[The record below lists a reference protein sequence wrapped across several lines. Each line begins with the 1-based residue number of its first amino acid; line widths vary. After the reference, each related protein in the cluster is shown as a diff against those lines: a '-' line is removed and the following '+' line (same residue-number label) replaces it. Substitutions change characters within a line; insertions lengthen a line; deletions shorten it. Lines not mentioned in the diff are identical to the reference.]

1 MAIIIFGEIWLWF
14 YSYNGNDNDPLVIK
28 RGLLETPRTKW
39 RFLMLKS
46 PYTLGIYHCHVWWHR
61 RVHTS
66 QFSSQFLSQWYPN
79 DIPINL
85 NIQQFQMSLPIPWE
99 TRQKLEPTSLEGATS
114 RWEMV
119 HDFCSWGSIIVS
131 PNQNRKCDF
140 KTIPFPRK
148 FALEATGCNYF
159 RKYHW
164 VSSLDL
170 RIFYWIERFF
180 SSWNLFQYCYARIIC
195 FGWLKSCVLSSFW
208 SKALTSLLITFLSHW
223 LRLQGK

>member
-1 MAIIIFGEIWLWF
+1 MPCLSTPQSEIHFHFTACSLYQF
-14 YSYNGNDNDPLVIK
+14 VVKTQHLLYLLAEQNSTSSGN
-28 RGLLETPRTKW
+28 
-39 RFLMLKS
+39 
-46 PYTLGIYHCHVWWHR
+46 
-61 RVHTS
+61 
-66 QFSSQFLSQWYPN
+66 
-79 DIPINL
+79 
-85 NIQQFQMSLPIPWE
+85 
-99 TRQKLEPTSLEGATS
+99 
-114 RWEMV
+114 
-119 HDFCSWGSIIVS
+119 FCSWGSIIVS

-159 RKYHW
+159 RKYHR